1 MRKILLPGLLLLL
14 TAVSAATA
22 DEHSGGAKILPATGT
37 VQVAFPPQE
46 DANGLIVNAL
56 RHAHKMVRLQAF
68 SFTSN
73 EIAFALIAAKRRGV
87 DVQLIADA
95 EQVRKLEN
103 NKLGLMYRSGVR
115 IWLDQQ
121 HQSAH
126 NKIIIIDGDG
136 ASPTV
141 VTGSMNFTYSGQ
153 FKNAENLL
161 VLYGNKPLADAYSA
175 NWQRHFNHATPYHP

>member
-1 MRKILLPGLLLLL
+1 MRNFLLLALPLL
-14 TAVSAATA
+14 LMTFTATA
-22 DEHSGGAKILPATGT
+22 FDGARSTKTFAATGT
-37 VQVAFPPQE
+37 VQVAFPPDE
-46 DANGLIVNAL
+46 DANSLIVSAL
-56 RHAHKMVRLQAF
+56 REARKSVRVQAF

-73 EIAFALIAAKRRGV
+73 EIAFALIEAKRRGV

-95 EQVRKLEN
+95 EQMRKLEN
-103 NKLGLMYRSGVR
+103 NKLGLIYRSGVH

-126 NKIIIIDGDG
+126 NKIIVIDV
-136 ASPTV
+136 AESNPTV

-161 VLYGNKPLADAYSA
+161 ILRGNKPLAEAYSA
-175 NWQRHFNHATPYHP
+175 NWQRHFNHATPYRP